1 MVPSDL
7 KYTEDHEWVKV
18 TDDNVALICITDYAT
33 EELGEIVYVELP
45 EIGYEVI
52 QGDEFGSVESVK
64 SLSSLFSPISGE
76 VLSVNSGLVDQPA
89 TLNDSP
95 FEDGLLIRVKF
106 ADNDE
111 IDDLMTAEEYSVFK
125 ETL

>member
-1 MVPSDL
+1 MVPSEL

-18 TDDNVALICITDYAT
+18 TEDNVALIGITDYAT

-45 EIGYEVI
+45 EIGDEVI

-95 FEDGLLIRVKF
+95 FEDGWLIRVKF

-125 ETL
+125 ESL

>member
-18 TDDNVALICITDYAT
+18 TEDNVALIGITDYAT

-45 EIGYEVI
+45 EIGDEVI

-95 FEDGLLIRVKF
+95 FEDGWLIRVKF